1 MPIYNGGICYKNYAL
16 SAIHPYYLAIIGTV
30 WYNNHLTVQHDQNV
44 NELNSQLEKLQLT
57 TEPKINNLERKI
69 KESYDTLDLEEE
81 TFRNKRDALETI
93 LKQTQAHTHLS
104 ETASCQSCPRRS
116 WTVLRAPPDRRTPPS
131 R

>member
-1 MPIYNGGICYKNYAL
+1 MRYLL
-16 SAIHPYYLAIIGTV
+16 SILTILAIIGTV

-93 LKQTQAHTHLS
+93 LKQTQAHLQLKRQNHLS
-104 ETASCQSCPRRS
+104 Q
-116 WTVLRAPPDRRTPPS
+116 
-131 R
+131 

>member
-1 MPIYNGGICYKNYAL
+1 MRYLL
-16 SAIHPYYLAIIGTV
+16 SILTILAIIGTV

-81 TFRNKRDALETI
+81 TFRNKRGCVRNYP
-93 LKQTQAHTHLS
+93 QTNTS
-104 ETASCQSCPRRS
+104 TTGTNSTTERGTGF
-116 WTVLRAPPDRRTPPS
+116 TP
-131 R
+131 

>member
-1 MPIYNGGICYKNYAL
+1 MRYLL
-16 SAIHPYYLAIIGTV
+16 SILTILAIIGTV

-93 LKQTQAHTHLS
+93 LKQRTAQQNAERALRRKKAAV
-104 ETASCQSCPRRS
+104 ETALANRELTAKEWEVTLATFKTRR
-116 WTVLRAPPDRRTPPS
+116 AE
-131 R
+131 

>member
-1 MPIYNGGICYKNYAL
+1 MRYLL
-16 SAIHPYYLAIIGTV
+16 SILTILAIIGTV

-93 LKQTQAHTHLS
+93 LKQTQAQQERTAQQNAERALRRKKAAV
-104 ETASCQSCPRRS
+104 ETALANRELTAKEWEVTTGRNS
-116 WTVLRAPPDRRTPPS
+116 
-131 R
+131 

>member
-1 MPIYNGGICYKNYAL
+1 MRYLL
-16 SAIHPYYLAIIGTV
+16 SILTILAIIGTV

-57 TEPKINNLERKI
+57 TEPKINNLERKL

-93 LKQTQAHTHLS
+93 LKQTQAQQERTAQQNAERALPVSYTHL
-104 ETASCQSCPRRS
+104 TLPTIA
-116 WTVLRAPPDRRTPPS
+116 
-131 R
+131 